1 MSFDISWASE
11 PLPPTVPGERAAYG
25 VIQIGD
31 YTERFL
37 ASLDFWTRSDYL
49 RQWHG
54 AIDRIKQGHEKSA
67 LFTSISDPKYANF
80 FTWWPMYIVDGT
92 VYFQN
97 ALLFLDRLDEPFDLA
112 NPYKYVENR
121 TTKTQ
126 DGSPVSEWSL
136 EISEVLNAQLS

>member
-1 MSFDISWASE
+1 
-11 PLPPTVPGERAAYG
+11 VRGERAAYG

-31 YTERFL
+31 HTERFL

-49 RQWHG
+49 RQWQE

-67 LFTSISDPKYANF
+67 LFTSITDPKYGNF
-80 FTWWPMYIVDGT
+80 FTWWPTYVVDGI
-92 VYFQN
+92 VYFRN
-97 ALLFLDRLDEPFDLA
+97 GLLFLDRLGEPFDLA

-126 DGSPVSEWSL
+126 DGTAVSEWSL
-136 EISEVLNAQLS
+136 DISEVMNARLR